1 MLLSHQVRGK
11 TKTSCETRQTFSRAL
26 RQLNVLPSSFD
37 WLMDCLCPLWLARV
51 ITLEPRVTATS
62 LWRTLSPGLNKSSVS
77 QSLLRIFNKAALII
91 RQILCSLLTGW
102 TELHSTLALV
112 LRHTIKNRSNL
123 FITPTYS
130 TFLCFP
136 VFLYSLGEFHRFSY
150 KHRYSL

>member
-1 MLLSHQVRGK
+1 MRINWFFVLLSHQVRGK

-37 WLMDCLCPLWLARV
+37 WLMDCLCPSWLARV

-62 LWRTLSPGLNKSSVS
+62 LWRTLY
-77 QSLLRIFNKAALII
+77 QSLLRTFNKAALII
-91 RQILCSLLTGW
+91 RQILCSLLTGL